1 MTRTALDAKAP
12 DINLDALRAA
22 RAEAAG
28 EFITIE
34 FAGEQ
39 FTVRRELPYSVLRKV
54 QRNDLDG
61 ALADVLGQERADSL
75 LDNPALT
82 LQDVNALLEG
92 IVEAST
98 GKSLGEAS
106 GSSAS

>member
-1 MTRTALDAKAP
+1 MSPALSQKSV

-28 EFITIE
+28 EFVTVV
-34 FAGEQ
+34 FNGEH
-39 FTVRRELPYSVLRKV
+39 FTVKRELPYRVLRKV
-54 QRNDLDG
+54 RGDDLDG
-61 ALADVLGQERADSL
+61 ALTDLLGAERAETL
-75 LDNPALT
+75 LNSPDLT

-92 IVEAST
+92 IVEATT
-98 GKSLGEAS
+98 GKTLGEAS

>member
-1 MTRTALDAKAP
+1 VSPALSQKSA

-28 EFITIE
+28 EFITVV
-34 FAGEQ
+34 FNGKS
-39 FTVRRELPYSVLRKV
+39 FTVKRELPYSVLRKV
-54 QRNDLDG
+54 KGDDLDG
-61 ALADVLGQERADSL
+61 ALADLLGAERAEEL
-75 LDNPALT
+75 LDSPELT

-92 IVEAST
+92 IVTATT

>member
-1 MTRTALDAKAP
+1 MTRAGLDVKSP

-28 EFITIE
+28 EYITVE
-34 FAGEQ
+34 FNGEQ
-39 FTVRRELPYSVLRKV
+39 FTVKRELPYSVLRKV
-54 QRNDLDG
+54 KRDDLDG
-61 ALADVLGQERADSL
+61 ALADVLGAERAEAL
-75 LDNPALT
+75 LENSDLS

-92 IVEAST
+92 IVQAST